1 VTAPTTEPA
10 NPYDVCTWRPV
21 SACRDCPITTALSC
35 RFNWG
40 DLLYFLVACL
50 PAAVSAVVGMLR
62 GGYGRYLLGWLGFAL
77 FFFVVWEARVLCR
90 HCPYYAGKGLILHCL
105 ANHGVLKIWRF
116 HPGPM
121 SVSEKVQFLVG
132 AAILVL
138 FPFPFLALSRQF
150 GMLLITAVGV
160 LSFAWS
166 LVKNVCPRC
175 VNFSCPLN
183 RVPKAVVDE
192 YLRRN
197 PVMRGAWEQSGWQI
211 GE

>member
-1 VTAPTTEPA
+1 
-10 NPYDVCTWRPV
+10 
-21 SACRDCPITTALSC
+21 
-35 RFNWG
+35 
-40 DLLYFLVACL
+40 
-50 PAAVSAVVGMLR
+50 
-62 GGYGRYLLGWLGFAL
+62 
-77 FFFVVWEARVLCR
+77 
-90 HCPYYAGKGLILHCL
+90 
-105 ANHGVLKIWRF
+105 
-116 HPGPM
+116 M